1 MRVRLFSLRHVPQDE
16 ADDIRRLLDEHDI
29 DFYETHA
36 GGWGIS
42 VPAIWLYD
50 DRFRPQAEALIESYQ
65 QQRTRQARQAYE
77 ELRQAGQHR
86 TWRDTCR
93 EHPWQAVLL
102 LLMIVFVLYVSL
114 SPFIHF
120 LQ

>member
-16 ADDIRRLLDEHDI
+16 ADDIRRLLAEHDI

-50 DRFRPQAEALIESYQ
+50 DAHQPRAEALIQQYQ
-65 QQRTRQARQAYE
+65 RQRTRQAKEAYAA
-77 ELRQAGQHR
+77 LRKAGQHR
-86 TWRDTCR
+86 TWRDNCR
-93 EHPWQAVLL
+93 QHPWQAVLL
-102 LLMIVFVLYVSL
+102 LLMIGFVLYVSL
-114 SPFIHF
+114 SPFIYF